1 MTSRLSRLL
10 PATGML
16 LALALPATAPAHG
29 GGRDHDRARGAC
41 KAVQNGSAPR
51 GLTAE
56 QAQTVATACT
66 ARDAAVQAAGD
77 AFEAATTASRETYRA
92 AVTPI
97 VAQIRTAA
105 EAKRAACRP
114 DRRAQACRDARAA
127 YRTTVR
133 PLAQQ
138 IRAARDV
145 YRAAVRPAAETRR
158 TAVRAAKQAFE
169 ATVRPLL
176 RRS

>member
-10 PATGML
+10 PAAGVL
-16 LALALPATAPAHG
+16 LVLALPATAPAHG
-29 GGRDHDRARGAC
+29 GGRDHARGAC
-41 KAVQNGSAPR
+41 KAVQDGAVPR

-66 ARDAAVQAAGD
+66 TRDAAVKAAD
-77 AFEAATTASRETYRA
+77 DTFLAATTAARDTYRA

-105 EAKRAACRP
+105 DAKRAACRP

-127 YRTTVR
+127 HRTTVQ

-138 IRAARDV
+138 IRAAREA

-169 ATVRPLL
+169 ASVRPIL